1 VYGSPPLR
9 WSVAGHDTSQLVLF
23 GIGGGGQELSRLA
36 LLFLIS
42 QPVKMSMLGV
52 MIVCPT
58 ASIELGFNSP

>member
-1 VYGSPPLR
+1 
-9 WSVAGHDTSQLVLF
+9 LVQF
-23 GIGGGGQELSRLA
+23 GIGGGCQELSRLA

-58 ASIELGFNSP
+58 ASIKLGFNSP